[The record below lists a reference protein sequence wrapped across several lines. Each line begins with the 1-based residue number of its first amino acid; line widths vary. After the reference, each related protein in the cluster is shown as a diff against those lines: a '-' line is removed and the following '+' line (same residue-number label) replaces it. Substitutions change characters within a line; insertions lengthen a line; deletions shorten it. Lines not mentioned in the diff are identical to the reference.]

1 MGAWEKALFSGGLIS
16 FVVIFG
22 FWVMSVCCS
31 EDWLV
36 NGGDSVWEL
45 PFS

>member
-1 MGAWEKALFSGGLIS
+1 VVGG
-16 FVVIFG
+16 G
-22 FWVMSVCCS
+22 GSVCCS